1 MRIRATSNC
10 AWKAILSAEQLPG
23 SRRRRRR
30 RHADS
35 AHTDRWLVS
44 YADFITLLFAFFV
57 VMYAISQVNE
67 GKYKLLSDSLIQAF
81 KPESA
86 SPEHSPDERAGA
98 GPGNANQA
106 QASMKEIAHEVVSAL
121 GDLVNTGQVRV
132 TESGLGVAI
141 EINSSVLFES
151 AQAQL
156 TPQAVPILR
165 ELARVLAPLPNDL
178 QVEGHTDNA
187 SIATAQFPS
196 NWELSSARASSVVRL
211 FIDQGIAS
219 VRLVAVGYSDT
230 RNIVPNTTADGR
242 VRNRRV
248 TVMILPERTRHRA
261 SVPAATPSAE
271 MPQIP

>member
-1 MRIRATSNC
+1 MSADQTSG
-10 AWKAILSAEQLPG
+10 IG
-23 SRRRRRR
+23 RRRKRRR
-30 RHADS
+30 DADS
-35 AHTDRWLVS
+35 DQTDRWLVS

-67 GKYKLLSDSLIQAF
+67 GKYKLLSDSLLQAF

-86 SPEHSPDERAGA
+86 SPEHSPDERSGA
-98 GPGNANQA
+98 GPANANQA
-106 QASMKEIAHEVVSAL
+106 QAKMKEIAHEVVSAL

-156 TPQAVPILR
+156 TPQALPILQ

-211 FIDQGIAS
+211 FIEQGIAS

-230 RNIVPNTTADGR
+230 RNIVPNVTPEGR

-248 TVMILPERTRHRA
+248 TVMILPERARHRA
-261 SVPAATPSAE
+261 SVPAVAPSAE
-271 MPQIP
+271 LPQIP

>member
-1 MRIRATSNC
+1 
-10 AWKAILSAEQLPG
+10 
-23 SRRRRRR
+23 
-30 RHADS
+30 
-35 AHTDRWLVS
+35 
-44 YADFITLLFAFFV
+44 
-57 VMYAISQVNE
+57 MYAISQVNE
-67 GKYKLLSDSLIQAF
+67 GKYRLLSDSLLQAF

-86 SPEHSPDERAGA
+86 SPEHSPDERSGA
-98 GPGNANQA
+98 GPGHANQA
-106 QASMKEIAHEVVSAL
+106 QAKMKEIAHEVVSAL

-156 TPQAVPILR
+156 TPQALPILQ

-211 FIDQGIAS
+211 FIEQGIAS
-219 VRLVAVGYSDT
+219 VRLVAVGYADT
-230 RNIVPNTTADGR
+230 RNIVPNVTPDGR

-248 TVMILPERTRHRA
+248 TVMILPERARHRA
-261 SVPAATPSAE
+261 SVPAVAPSAE
-271 MPQIP
+271 PPQIP

>member
-1 MRIRATSNC
+1 M
-10 AWKAILSAEQLPG
+10 
-23 SRRRRRR
+23 
-30 RHADS
+30 
-35 AHTDRWLVS
+35 S

-86 SPEHSPDERAGA
+86 SPEHSPDERSGT
-98 GPGNANQA
+98 GSGSANQA
-106 QASMKEIAHEVVSAL
+106 QAKMKEMAHEVVSAL
-121 GDLVNTGQVRV
+121 GDLVNTGQVRI

-156 TPQAVPILR
+156 TPQAYPILQ

-187 SIATAQFPS
+187 SIATTQFPS

-211 FIDQGIAS
+211 FIDEGIAS
-219 VRLVAVGYSDT
+219 VRLVAVGYADT
-230 RNIVPNTTADGR
+230 RNIVPNATPDGR

-261 SVPAATPSAE
+261 SVPAVPSAAE
-271 MPQIP
+271 PPQIP